1 MSERYQRWLQIFKQL
16 NEHSPT
22 KEDIDLIAPSHIKEE
37 YLKLHA
43 PEKVIPKPIPKVKLK
58 RSFDKRDCLPEV
70 WIHQDGKE
78 EYEDNR
84 CLITLPDDE
93 GSPHSQSLKKIFEM
107 YEEEEEEGSEPVLK
121 KHRVDVTNASGC
133 KALFQTKDSSLLRRS
148 PRKHPSS
155 SLVRP
160 TTPGKISSFKPV
172 ARRSLTNM
180 QESEI
185 FQNVERPIENKEF
198 YSTHCF
204 FHSKRDEKA
213 LLYVAKYD
221 SLYFI
226 ETQNKT
232 LHFVIQLATRIANS
246 DEMQPGEQI
255 LRRSPRKHPS
265 SYNEVLLSPQKPLL
279 LSQPI
284 VCRRLSSLL
293 GSISDIENEK
303 ESITL
308 NSSLESI
315 SKEENDENLKE
326 DSQESNNAC
335 AEEEQ
340 QPFLDEKEC
349 LKRKTRRKNENYR
362 RLKMKKSYVHGTSLA
377 KKNFRKWRRTRN
389 KR

>member
-185 FQNVERPIENKEF
+185 FQNVER
-198 YSTHCF
+198 
-204 FHSKRDEKA
+204 
-213 LLYVAKYD
+213 
-221 SLYFI
+221 
-226 ETQNKT
+226 
-232 LHFVIQLATRIANS
+232 LATRIANS